1 MSRSTKWKSQGRGR
15 LKQRI
20 PPPGP
25 RISQILVLLV
35 RKKKNRWHGPVAHH
49 GRSRWHT
56 HAQCIEESVGS
67 CLHNPASVTTVYAGG
82 ATSSSSRR
90 LSLSLSLVRS
100 FVTRQSHN
108 VPALSSHA
116 RVDRIGKHILVCS
129 PLPGILAPWFS
140 WPSTLVPEHASEDE
154 TLPARCLWD
163 RSCGSRMD
171 QGWKRVF
178 EFEMKGYV
186 LSLIVEFTRN
196 FLRSIVGGKKFV
208 VFETKSI
215 RISES
220 SISKKW

>member
-1 MSRSTKWKSQGRGR
+1 MSRSAKWKSQGRSR
-15 LKQRI
+15 LKQY
-20 PPPGP
+20 
-25 RISQILVLLV
+25 LLPDRV
-35 RKKKNRWHGPVAHH
+35 FRKSSYCWFEKKRWHGPVPHH

-67 CLHNPASVTTVYAGG
+67 CLHNPASVTTVYAELQVRVRGG
-82 ATSSSSRR
+82 
-90 LSLSLSLVRS
+90 SLSLSLVRS

-154 TLPARCLWD
+154 TLPARCLRD

-171 QGWKRVF
+171 QGWIKDGNVSLNSKWKGMYCPWIYSKLSSINRWGKEISCFCRV
-178 EFEMKGYV
+178 
-186 LSLIVEFTRN
+186 
-196 FLRSIVGGKKFV
+196 
-208 VFETKSI
+208 ETKSI
-215 RISES
+215 RISE
-220 SISKKW
+220 

>member
-1 MSRSTKWKSQGRGR
+1 MSRSAKWKSQGRSR
-15 LKQRI
+15 LKQY
-20 PPPGP
+20 
-25 RISQILVLLV
+25 LLPDRV
-35 RKKKNRWHGPVAHH
+35 FRKSSYCWFEKKRWHGPIPHH

-67 CLHNPASVTTVYAGG
+67 CLHNPASVTTVYAELQVRVRGG
-82 ATSSSSRR
+82 
-90 LSLSLSLVRS
+90 SLSLSLVRS

-154 TLPARCLWD
+154 TLPARCLRD

-186 LSLIVEFTRN
+186 LSLNLLETFFDQSLGERN
-196 FLRSIVGGKKFV
+196 FLFLPSWNEID
-208 VFETKSI
+208 SN
-215 RISES
+215 
-220 SISKKW
+220 